1 MSSAENKSLE
11 VWVRE
16 WADGNDDAYNYWMN
30 ELSGPPHFIT
40 SIQALEKVA
49 KSPDWE
55 EFLQAF
61 KPPLRT
67 YMRELGGKYK
77 SKFLVIMSWLSL

>member
-1 MSSAENKSLE
+1 MSGESLE
-11 VWVRE
+11 DLVQG
-16 WADGNDDAYNYWMN
+16 WAVAVGVPELHEAWMKELRSSGVGN
-30 ELSGPPHFIT
+30 
-40 SIQALEKVA
+40 IQALEKVA

-67 YMRELGGKYK
+67 YMREFGGKYK
-77 SKFLVIMSWLSL
+77 SKFLVIMI